1 MPRIWPIA
9 DIKTGRTILLN
20 GLMYFLCLPLG
31 GLMVRVAWAGFM
43 DGSEIQGKVTIP
55 CATYSFFFIYDSDTW
70 WT

>member
-43 DGSEIQGKVTIP
+43 DGSEIQGESYYPLCNV
-55 CATYSFFFIYDSDTW
+55 FIFLYL
-70 WT
+70 